1 MIFYNLKSYFQHVW
15 KIKRCGDDQ
24 RLCEVPYTDEKD
36 IEANHVTA
44 TWSYPQKLFVLTKKG
59 TFYMIDMAKDITYG
73 ILSDMLLEKVM
84 KEEGV
89 PGNAFLRAYHEDLI
103 LVLNKTILILN
114 ISTYSNLLLKAS
126 SMKKIYIGDSL
137 LNLHD
142 FHSGFRFVGYTPN
155 VRKFHNMAQFEFLK
169 GIFMFGSL

>member
-1 MIFYNLKSYFQHVW
+1 
-15 KIKRCGDDQ
+15 
-24 RLCEVPYTDEKD
+24 
-36 IEANHVTA
+36 
-44 TWSYPQKLFVLTKKG
+44 
-59 TFYMIDMAKDITYG
+59 MIDMSKDITYG

-89 PGNAFLRAYHEDLI
+89 PGNSFLRAYHEDLI

-126 SMKKIYIGDSL
+126 SMKKIYIGDSM

-155 VRKFHNMAQFEFLK
+155 VCKAQFDF
-169 GIFMFGSL
+169 

>member
-1 MIFYNLKSYFQHVW
+1 
-15 KIKRCGDDQ
+15 
-24 RLCEVPYTDEKD
+24 
-36 IEANHVTA
+36 
-44 TWSYPQKLFVLTKKG
+44 
-59 TFYMIDMAKDITYG
+59 MIDITKDITYG

-89 PGNAFLRAYHEDLI
+89 PGNSFLRAYHEDLI

-126 SMKKIYIGDSL
+126 SMKKIHIGDSM

-155 VRKFHNMAQFEFLK
+155 VRKVQNLA
-169 GIFMFGSL
+169 